1 MGGGRGDEKNGKKI
15 VCIGP
20 EKTIFSCF
28 ANTIR
33 VNKMFAEK
41 SDKIVKIFKKTESS
55 KLKQGQKY
63 IDWVLQR
70 GHFITLKQIID

>member
-1 MGGGRGDEKNGKKI
+1 MRKTEKKI

-41 SDKIVKIFKKTESS
+41 SDKIVKI
-55 KLKQGQKY
+55 
-63 IDWVLQR
+63 
-70 GHFITLKQIID
+70 